1 MTKFPGPS
9 IPQRLLSGGFRLFFP
24 GSALLAAVS
33 IAIWVPWFLGFMHV
47 PTLLPP
53 VAWHQHELLFGF
65 VPAVIAGFLL
75 TAVPN
80 WTQAGPIR
88 GTQLMLLFG
97 LWLGGRVAA

>member
-1 MTKFPGPS
+1 MS
-9 IPQRLLSGGFRLFFP
+9 A
-24 GSALLAAVS
+24 ALL
-33 IAIWVPWFLGFMHV
+33 IAIWVPWFLGLVHV

-80 WTQAGPIR
+80 WTGRPVWQARPLRCCSCSGSP
-88 GTQLMLLFG
+88 
-97 LWLGGRVAA
+97 AE

>member
-80 WTQAGPIR
+80 WT
-88 GTQLMLLFG
+88 
-97 LWLGGRVAA
+97 GRPV